1 MRVVFVGLCRLLS
14 YYVIADHPC
23 HSAHPPQASGAH
35 RLVNNTET
43 QNIIAQQSTL
53 ITTWEKM
60 FVKWKEIKEG
70 KQINCLIKGPSK
82 EVLYSS

>member
-1 MRVVFVGLCRLLS
+1 MRVEFGLCRLLS

-35 RLVNNTET
+35 RLVNTEA

-53 ITTWEKM
+53 ITTWENM

-70 KQINCLIKGPSK
+70 KQINCLVTGPSK
-82 EVLYSS
+82 